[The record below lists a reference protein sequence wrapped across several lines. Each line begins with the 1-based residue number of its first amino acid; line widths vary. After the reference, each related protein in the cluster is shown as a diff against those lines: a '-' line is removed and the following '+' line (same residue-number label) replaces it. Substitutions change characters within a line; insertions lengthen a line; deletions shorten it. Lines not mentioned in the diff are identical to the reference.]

1 MQIALQTELFIDS
14 LYILQKFEVNKVHG
28 AVGIHGMNGSSFE
41 LITVD
46 V

>member
-1 MQIALQTELFIDS
+1 MKIALQTEFFVDS
-14 LYILQKFEVNKVHG
+14 LYILQKFEVNKAHG